1 MDNNYA
7 GDNPE
12 KRRDVSV
19 TELFAVPNFE
29 HWGPYNDTGHGDG
42 GQTPFQVISRSHMQQ
57 SRFQNDVDLYSWCFT
72 SARRPSFRILDV
84 CLRKRVRPALPTRE
98 TRQE

>member
-29 HWGPYNDTGHGDG
+29 HWGPYNDTGHGMG
-42 GQTPFQVISRSHMQQ
+42 AQPHFKSSVGAICNKAGFKMMSIYIVGVSRAP
-57 SRFQNDVDLYSWCFT
+57 VDQAFVY
-72 SARRPSFRILDV
+72 
-84 CLRKRVRPALPTRE
+84 
-98 TRQE
+98 